1 MPRLC
6 PGCGC
11 GGRGSPWPCG
21 GDGLGGPR
29 VVFLGPGGKMKHVA
43 RQRLCLVLGG
53 PAAWRWKGR
62 GGSGTWCPSHVPPH
76 VPSWHRW
83 AHGALVFPNG
93 EKPKEAE
100 KKGSGSMVFPFCVHR
115 CVPACSQV
123 RSSSLR
129 KGTGGGL
136 HPQQQPPLQSPRLVV
151 LGGNWSLWC
160 CPHLAQSACTTNV
173 TAPCSHGVMGGAVSP
188 PPAPGLAADVHGGGP
203 PPAVSKRG
211 LARPRREE
219 LWGRRGGRN

>member
-1 MPRLC
+1 MRAVPRLC

-11 GGRGSPWPCG
+11 GGRGWPWPCG
-21 GDGLGGPR
+21 GDGLGGPG

-43 RQRLCLVLGG
+43 RQRLCLVLGS

-62 GGSGTWCPSHVPPH
+62 GGSGTWCPSRVPPH

-83 AHGALVFPNG
+83 ARGELVFPNG

-129 KGTGGGL
+129 KGTGGGSIL
-136 HPQQQPPLQSPRLVV
+136 SSNPPSR
-151 LGGNWSLWC
+151 
-160 CPHLAQSACTTNV
+160 
-173 TAPCSHGVMGGAVSP
+173 
-188 PPAPGLAADVHGGGP
+188 APGWLYWEETGACGAAPTLRRVPAQQMSQLPALMGSWGGP
-203 PPAVSKRG
+203 
-211 LARPRREE
+211 
-219 LWGRRGGRN
+219 